1 MAALENSETEP
12 FELRPEPTP
21 ILTLPPDD
29 PEPEYTEEQLEY
41 KRKKEKAIRCKVIA
55 MSELGL
61 DPMKNTY
68 YSSKPEKFLIR
79 KEVEKLFELPD
90 EEVKAKFFDVCNAK
104 VLNFEDQK
112 NVYENFPVYKTT
124 IPT

>member
-1 MAALENSETEP
+1 MAALENPETEP
-12 FELRPEPTP
+12 FELRPEPTE
-21 ILTLPPDD
+21 ILTIPPDD

-55 MSELGL
+55 MNELNL

-79 KEVEKLFELPD
+79 KEVERLFELPD
-90 EEVKAKFFDVCNAK
+90 EEIKEKFFEVCNLRILSFDDPK
-104 VLNFEDQK
+104 TD
-112 NVYENFPVYKTT
+112 YSNFPVYKTQ
-124 IPT
+124 IPS

>member
-12 FELRPEPTP
+12 FELRPEPTE
-21 ILTLPPDD
+21 ILTIPPDD